1 VPAGDEAV
9 DEATAS
15 EVLAPIDDLKFQAN
29 KTAAISTITAA
40 MLQIQR
46 REAAGRFLAFVAR
59 IACFLPAVA
68 KVTLGRTGS
77 SLHNRFADYTAQPS
91 TVRHTVT
98 AHTSGLT
105 LKPEGW
111 DDCLA
116 PILHSV
122 ADRSAPGG
130 HTSKCGCAEDR
141 RQRRGSDKGGHALY
155 ENSSANAADFIL
167 FKRISISS
175 RIIFSWAA
183 KSSTRMGALNIRS
196 EETRVRKP

>member
-1 VPAGDEAV
+1 MPSGGFPGGGILFSTVAVKVPAGDEAV

-40 MLQIQR
+40 MLQIRR
-46 REAAGRFLAFVAR
+46 REAAGWFLAFVAR
-59 IACFLPAVA
+59 IACFLPEVA

-77 SLHNRFADYTAQPS
+77 SLHNRFADHIAQPS

-98 AHTSGLT
+98 AHTSGLS

-111 DDCLA
+111 DDSLA

-122 ADRSAPGG
+122 GDRSAPDG

-141 RQRRGSDKGGHALY
+141 DK
-155 ENSSANAADFIL
+155 
-167 FKRISISS
+167 
-175 RIIFSWAA
+175 
-183 KSSTRMGALNIRS
+183 GALNIRS